1 MHKDYSNNSLF
12 VPSFHHNIGM
22 NKFEWIEETDLCQ
35 LCGRTFDMH
44 HIDFNYELHF
54 HITDIQQMLE
64 NSLSNKGSLGVS
76 DNQQLIKI

>member
-1 MHKDYSNNSLF
+1 MD
-12 VPSFHHNIGM
+12 
-22 NKFEWIEETDLCQ
+22 KFEWIEETDLCQ